1 MADRLTVLI
10 TNIWL
15 ANFGGSEVV
24 VRDLALG
31 LLRRGHRPIVYSPA
45 LGKISAEIAA
55 RGVAVIDDLERLG
68 EPPDVIHGHHCIPCG
83 EALLR
88 FPEVPAINVC
98 HAFETWL
105 EAPAHFPQIGAYVA
119 VDEACRDRLV
129 QTEGIDP
136 ARVLVLPNAVDLDRI
151 PARPAALPDRP
162 RRALAFGKAAE
173 LPELR
178 AACERAGIEFDA
190 IGSSVGRVSATPERE
205 LVQYDLVFASA
216 RAALEAL
223 CCSCAVIVCDG
234 RGFCGLVTPDNFAS
248 LRAMNFGLRCL
259 TKPVTVDR
267 CLEQIAR
274 YDRDEAAKVA
284 ACARD
289 AADLDSLIVQYEQ
302 LYADVIGGARKP
314 SVTDAARQHA
324 EARFLHTYLPRR
336 PGDARWPWLAEREK
350 LQREAE
356 KTGVL
361 AGEVNSLQ
369 GKLDALTREHD
380 EMRRAMAEHSAIV
393 NSRFRLVQQFWHI
406 TRLAMQRARTGVK

>member
-178 AACERAGIEFDA
+178 AACERAGIEF
-190 IGSSVGRVSATPERE
+190 
-205 LVQYDLVFASA
+205 
-216 RAALEAL
+216 
-223 CCSCAVIVCDG
+223 
-234 RGFCGLVTPDNFAS
+234 AS

-350 LQREAE
+350 LRREAE